1 MDTIEQLLNDPEWRG
16 RKPAAAAD
24 IKLLED
30 TFGPLPADYTA
41 LLKQSNGG
49 SIYGRETTLVI
60 WSVKE
65 VTQLHEEGDY
75 YAYIPE
81 SLIFGSDGGGTV
93 YCFDLRPG
101 KDHAVF
107 FIRHEDASSDP
118 DAYNYV
124 RYNGP
129 GLSDTIAR
137 ILNNEKLH

>member
-1 MDTIEQLLNDPEWRG
+1 MDIIQQLISDPKWSNRP
-16 RKPAAAAD
+16 PATAAD
-24 IKLLED
+24 IKLMED
-30 TFGPLPADYTA
+30 TFGKLPADYQE
-41 LLKQSNGG
+41 LLEKSNGG
-49 SIYGRETTLVI
+49 GLYGYSTTLVI

-75 YAYIPE
+75 YEYIPE

-107 FIRHEDASSDP
+107 FIRHEDSSSEP
-118 DAYNYV
+118 DAYDHV

-129 GLSDTIAR
+129 GLSATIAR
-137 ILNNEKLH
+137 ILNNEKLL

>member
-1 MDTIEQLLNDPEWRG
+1 MDIIQKLLNDPEWSNRN
-16 RKPAAAAD
+16 PASTDD
-24 IKLLED
+24 IKLMED
-30 TFGPLPADYTA
+30 TFGQLPADYKE
-41 LLKQSNGG
+41 LLEKSNGG
-49 SIYGRETTLVI
+49 SIYAYTTNLVI
-60 WSVKE
+60 WSIKE

-75 YAYIPE
+75 YEYIPE

-107 FIRHEDASSDP
+107 FIRHENSSSDP
-118 DAYNYV
+118 DAYDHV

-129 GLSDTIAR
+129 SLSDTIAR